1 MINLFCCYSDLS
13 KLQNI
18 VFSRDDTFPEVG
30 IRKGFDIS
38 QGLEYLPL
46 RQHDRKDVGLWT
58 VKPVPFAQVAESH
71 MHSLPMASTSYQN
84 EKSIDA
90 LKQFF

>member
-46 RQHDRKDVGLWT
+46 RQHDRKDVGL
-58 VKPVPFAQVAESH
+58 
-71 MHSLPMASTSYQN
+71 
-84 EKSIDA
+84 
-90 LKQFF
+90 